1 MGAQAVRDESP
12 LPLGGRGEILR
23 AATSLL
29 PLLRAAGPA
38 GVASLWHADDLAHT
52 AATAECTASGFAGL
66 DAQLPGGGWPQGQLI
81 ELLHDDPGI
90 GELSL
95 LAPALAAQAQAGR
108 ACVWVLPCERG
119 PGADALHSRAL
130 PYPPALIEAGM
141 DPAGSIFVRP
151 AAAREAWWAIEQ
163 SLRAAHLGALVG
175 WLPTFSAGPDFRA
188 LRRLHL
194 LAQRHRALLFVIRP
208 SRCADTA
215 SPAALRLRLAGDGDH
230 LAVTLLKRRGRPLI
244 EPVVLQVQPA
254 RWNRGTAAACAAGPQ
269 QPAHAAPLH
278 AALDGPLRTIMAWA
292 QGAGAVRRRPGP
304 APVLATA
311 PIGPDLAGGWLACGR

>member
-1 MGAQAVRDESP
+1 M
-12 LPLGGRGEILR
+12 R
-23 AATSLL
+23 AATDLI
-29 PLLRAAGPA
+29 PLLRAAGTSGIA
-38 GVASLWHADDLAHT
+38 NLWHADDLAH
-52 AATAECTASGFAGL
+52 AAAGAECASSGFAAL
-66 DAQLPGGGWPQGQLI
+66 DAQLPGSGWPQGQLI

-95 LAPALAAQAQAGR
+95 LAPALATQAQAGR

-119 PGADALHSRAL
+119 PGADTLYGQAL
-130 PYPPALIEAGM
+130 PYPPALVGAGL
-141 DPAGSIFVRP
+141 DPSCSIFVRP

-215 SPAALRLRLAGDGDH
+215 SPAVLRLRLTGAGEQ
-230 LAVTLLKRRGRPLI
+230 LTVTLLKRRGRPLI
-244 EPVVLQVQPA
+244 EPVVLQVHPA
-254 RWNRGTAAACAAGPQ
+254 RWNRSAASPPVALPGTQPPAGQLRAASSG
-269 QPAHAAPLH
+269 PLH
-278 AALDGPLRTIMAWA
+278 TIMAWV
-292 QGAGAVRRRPGP
+292 QGAGQEHRHPGP
-304 APVLATA
+304 TPACAAAAGPGLAS
-311 PIGPDLAGGWLACGR
+311 